1 MLMHLV
7 YNYKLDIIL
16 VNMDAKKWFVIF
28 EEKYMTDIINK
39 VFNQK
44 DEIINLTTQYQKY
57 NINKKSN
64 VNLDE
69 YEKMFEYFNKNFNED
84 EIKIIQSIMYFGRE
98 CFTGSGVE
106 YKGNKY
112 KVVSIWMR
120 NLNFLIDEK
129 IKKDV
134 EINQMLEKG
143 QMIGTYF
150 EYGFKELERV

>member
-1 MLMHLV
+1 MM
-7 YNYKLDIIL
+7 
-16 VNMDAKKWFVIF
+16 
-28 EEKYMTDIINK
+28 DIINK

-57 NINKKSN
+57 NVNKKSN

-112 KVVSIWMR
+112 KVISIWMR
-120 NLNFLIDEK
+120 NLNFLIGEK

-150 EYGFKELERV
+150 EYGFKELDRRYIE